1 MIFKDRE
8 EAGRLLAKE
17 IKKRNYQS
25 PFVLAIP
32 RGGVVVGNVIAKEL
46 NCPLDIVVVKKIG
59 APGNQELAIGAVG
72 PEETVIWNEEI
83 CKQLEVS
90 SNIKYKVLSIKYKE
104 RDEKDKSLRGDKK
117 VPDLKDK
124 TVILVDDGIATGAT
138 VEVAIKWIKTKNPQK
153 IVIATPVA
161 PPDSIE
167 KLRPLVDDLICLT
180 VESDFWAVG
189 QFYEEFGQVDDEK
202 VKNIISKFQ
211 INKYANK

>member
-1 MIFKDRE
+1 MIFKNRE

-17 IKKRNYQS
+17 IKKRIRRLADAN

-32 RGGVVVGNVIAKEL
+32 RGGVVVGDVIAQEL
-46 NCPLDIVVVKKIG
+46 SCPLDVVVVKKIG

-72 PEETVIWNEEI
+72 PEGIVVWNEEI
-83 CKQLEVS
+83 CGRLGIERPAS
-90 SNIKYKVLSIKYKE
+90 SRLSRDSGEARQEKE
-104 RDEKDKSLRGDKK
+104 KTLRGNKALA
-117 VPDLKDK
+117 DLEDK

-138 VEVAIKWIKTKNPQK
+138 TEVAIKWIKSKNPQK

-167 KLRPLVDDLICLT
+167 KLRPLVDDIICLT

-189 QFYEEFGQVDDEK
+189 QFYQEFPQVEDEEVMK
-202 VKNIISKFQ
+202 ILRT
-211 INKYANK
+211 